1 MDGRIALLGKHRI
14 AWAMGLST
22 MLHFFLLL
30 LLSRQGEMLFFQLP
44 DRSDNRP
51 EKRIAFEIV
60 ETPEENRSQVPP
72 DEAQLLS
79 DKNSI
84 ARDGQQK
91 NLADEGLPYSQG
103 DTDVKQF
110 PVVAGNETAGNRSQ
124 PEKQASGEPLTV
136 KDEISYYGRSS
147 DDTPKF
153 NRDML
158 LGRRERIQ
166 SSYPQPAYDQRDMST
181 EELGGFSFNTYAW
194 DFAPYLIDLKRR
206 IQRNIYPPPAFTQ
219 LGFGGNNILRFR
231 IYPDGR
237 LEGPGVLGYHGEK
250 ALIETSR
257 KAVEF
262 SAPFKP
268 LPDDFP
274 EEYLQVTARFEYYV
288 MGRH

>member
-14 AWAMGLST
+14 AWAMGIST
-22 MLHFFLLL
+22 VLHFFLLL
-30 LLSRQGEMLFFQLP
+30 LLSQQGEMLFFQLP
-44 DRSDNRP
+44 KRSVDSP

-84 ARDGQQK
+84 ARDMLQK
-91 NLADEGLPYSQG
+91 NLAGEGLPYSQG
-103 DTDVKQF
+103 DVDTKHI
-110 PVVAGNETAGNRSQ
+110 PVVTGNETVGNRSQ
-124 PEKQASGEPLTV
+124 PEAQAAREPLTV

-147 DDTPKF
+147 DHTPKF
-153 NRDML
+153 NRDLL
-158 LGRRERIQ
+158 LGRRERLQ
-166 SSYPQPAYDQRDMST
+166 SSFQQPAFDQRDLSA

-194 DFAPYLIDLKRR
+194 NFAPYLIELKHR

-219 LGFGGNNILRFR
+219 LGFGGNNIIRFR

-237 LEGPGVLGYHGEK
+237 LEGPEILGYHGEK

-262 SAPFKP
+262 SAPFRP
-268 LPDDFP
+268 LPEDFP
-274 EEYLQVTARFEYYV
+274 EEYLQVTARFEYYI